1 MGKKTNGE
9 EDPDGWRCKTMGKK
23 GRGKKNEENADD
35 FASLLPSITRW
46 RSKRNADDSASLLP
60 SITRAGTIYALFH
73 PVKME
78 ENTTQL
84 DTGAIAAQA
93 VANAAAVEAAAA
105 ATTHTLH
112 DEDPKQTVEV
122 IASIIA
128 ERKLEQLSTDTAALT
143 VANAAAMKAAAGA
156 VTFDRAAAEQTDAI
170 DAGELAAAIIDDA
183 EAAATI
189 NNLHEE
195 IQRLQRLL
203 TTEQAAREAA
213 RIAAD
218 EAAATINYLEAEN
231 KRLQHLLAA
240 EHAAKAAK
248 VYVPGYVIPM
258 TKDEHLR
265 ALQRQ
270 IQYLLEQRHAPA
282 MHAQWQPDRASL
294 AESANGQA
302 PTNANGPSGGDH
314 ILQHRAL
321 AKSNAATYAQAVKR
335 DPPESLAK
343 QSARA
348 NDLDGDQLAN
358 AASSL
363 ATVGTDPA
371 IMMSPNVLRHNLADN
386 AKAAAIQAAAD
397 AAAAATENPRIL
409 RAVLVAA
416 AATANA
422 LAQAIPLDP
431 VPPHRRGGRPPPRRA
446 NPSGRARP
454 RRIRRPAPTPTAT
467 GPNTAEQPRQH
478 STIANTPPR
487 AGQARRQ
494 HPGARPPRF
503 DSTRSA
509 TLATRNIPPEVGPT
523 VMRLSGRD

>member
-1 MGKKTNGE
+1 MQ
-9 EDPDGWRCKTMGKK
+9 P
-23 GRGKKNEENADD
+23 
-35 FASLLPSITRW
+35 
-46 RSKRNADDSASLLP
+46 
-60 SITRAGTIYALFH
+60 
-73 PVKME
+73 
-78 ENTTQL
+78 
-84 DTGAIAAQA
+84 DTGPIATQA

-105 ATTHTLH
+105 ATTHELR
-112 DEDPKQTVEV
+112 DEDPKTVEV
-122 IASIIA
+122 FTSINA
-128 ERKLEQLSTDTAALT
+128 ELKLEQLSIGTAAQT
-143 VANAAAMKAAAGA
+143 VANAAAGKAAASA
-156 VTFDRAAAEQTDAI
+156 VTSDRAAAEQTDAI
-170 DAGELAAAIIDDA
+170 DAGERAAAIR
-183 EAAATI
+183 
-189 NNLHEE
+189 L

-203 TTEQAAREAA
+203 TTEQAATRTEAA
-213 RIAAD
+213 RIAAG

-302 PTNANGPSGGDH
+302 PANANGPSGGDH

-321 AKSNAATYAQAVKR
+321 AKSNTATYAQAVKR

-371 IMMSPNVLRHNLADN
+371 IMISPSVLRRNLTDN

>member
-23 GRGKKNEENADD
+23 GRGKKNEE
-35 FASLLPSITRW
+35 
-46 RSKRNADDSASLLP
+46 NADDSASLLP

-84 DTGAIAAQA
+84 DTGAMAAQA

-105 ATTHTLH
+105 ATTHELR
-112 DEDPKQTVEV
+112 DEDPKTVEV
-122 IASIIA
+122 FTSINA
-128 ERKLEQLSTDTAALT
+128 ELKLEQLSIGTAAQT
-143 VANAAAMKAAAGA
+143 VANAAAGKAAASA
-156 VTFDRAAAEQTDAI
+156 VTSDRAAAEQTDAI
-170 DAGELAAAIIDDA
+170 DAGER
-183 EAAATI
+183 AATI
-189 NNLHEE
+189 RL

-203 TTEQAAREAA
+203 TTEQAATEAA
-213 RIAAD
+213 RIAAG

-302 PTNANGPSGGDH
+302 PANANGPSGGDH

-371 IMMSPNVLRHNLADN
+371 IMISPSVLRRNLTDN

>member
-1 MGKKTNGE
+1 
-9 EDPDGWRCKTMGKK
+9 MGKK
-23 GRGKKNEENADD
+23 GRGKRNEENADD

-105 ATTHTLH
+105 ATTHELR
-112 DEDPKQTVEV
+112 DDDPKTVEV
-122 IASIIA
+122 FTSTNT
-128 ERKLEQLSTDTAALT
+128 ELKLEQLSISTAAQT
-143 VANAAAMKAAAGA
+143 IANAAAGKAAASA
-156 VTFDRAAAEQTDAI
+156 VTSDRAAAEQTDAI
-170 DAGELAAAIIDDA
+170 DAGER
-183 EAAATI
+183 AATI
-189 NNLHEE
+189 RL

-203 TTEQAAREAA
+203 TTEQAATEAA
-213 RIAAD
+213 RIAAG

-302 PTNANGPSGGDH
+302 PANANGPSGGDH

-321 AKSNAATYAQAVKR
+321 AKSNTATYAQAVKR

-371 IMMSPNVLRHNLADN
+371 IMISPSVLRHNLADN

-523 VMRLSGRD
+523 VMRSSGRD